1 MYTIHSERAPEP
13 TGSYSQ
19 GTSAAR
25 YVFVSSQLPI
35 DPRTGELI
43 EASLGAQVARCIGNV
58 EAVLSDV
65 DLTLEDVC
73 LLHVWLTDLKD
84 LSIVDEV
91 IAERI
96 PKPYPARSVIGASE
110 LPLGAPVQIEAVACR

>member
-1 MYTIHSERAPEP
+1 MYTIHAENAPKP

-35 DPRTGELI
+35 DPSTGELI
-43 EASLGAQVARCIGNV
+43 EASLGAQVARCIANV
-58 EAVLSDV
+58 EAVLRDV

-73 LLHVWLTDLKD
+73 LLHVWLTDLAD

-91 IAERI
+91 LAERI
-96 PKPYPARSVIGASE
+96 ARPYPARSVIGVSA
-110 LPLGAPVQIEAVACR
+110 LPLDAPVQIEAIACR

>member
-1 MYTIHSERAPEP
+1 MYAIRSERAPKP

-25 YVFVSSQLPI
+25 YVFVSAQLPI
-35 DPRTGELI
+35 DPATGRPI
-43 EASLGAQVARCIGNV
+43 EASLGAQVAQCVRNV

-73 LLHVWLTDLKD
+73 LIHVWLTDLAD
-84 LSIVDEV
+84 LDIVDEV
-91 IAERI
+91 LAERI
-96 PKPYPARSVIGASE
+96 KRPYPARSVIGASA
-110 LPLGAPVQIEAVACR
+110 LPLGAPVQIEAIACR